1 MKQPTGMRLAS
12 TAAASLSTNCFQ
24 GNKMK
29 KRGKK
34 KEKEKMSTGPLGE
47 NDSISIT

>member
-34 KEKEKMSTGPLGE
+34 EKEKMSTGPLGE